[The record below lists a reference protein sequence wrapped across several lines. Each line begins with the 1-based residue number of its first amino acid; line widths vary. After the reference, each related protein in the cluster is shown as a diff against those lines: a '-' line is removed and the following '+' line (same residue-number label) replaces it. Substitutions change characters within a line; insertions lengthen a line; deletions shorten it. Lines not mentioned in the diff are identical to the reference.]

1 MIRHRSHQPSTLY
14 PLALLLLVCS
24 LFPVPSSLKAQISVE
39 SGFKTLPLGPD
50 TICFRYDLVR
60 GDTLVYSI
68 DAHDSITFV
77 GQPALMKLRTE
88 LVSIICD
95 SVTPDHRYH
104 LRITL
109 RRSIEKHSI
118 GSDSSTKQG
127 GPWVGR
133 TAYVVI
139 DSLGNRYAT
148 RPDDSTKAALAPGG
162 AFAPLLLPTLGESCG
177 RQNQSWMVQDTTLLV
192 ENGVP
197 EPAFAHTTLWRV
209 LDVADTLGRSFK
221 QIQYTQTA
229 LASLTMTSDK
239 INMKTEA
246 VIASFGKL
254 SMDAKLNIPYHLY
267 ATSQNT
273 LAVKYRD
280 GKELKGKHHT
290 SSHAQLLELRSADP
304 SRRLRVRQ

>member
-1 MIRHRSHQPSTLY
+1 MMLRFY
-14 PLALLLLVCS
+14 PLTLIIVLCS
-24 LFPVPSSLKAQISVE
+24 LFPVSGSLQAQISVE

-60 GDTLVYSI
+60 GDTLIYSI
-68 DAHDSITFV
+68 DAHDSIAFI
-77 GQPALMKLRTE
+77 GQPPLMKLRTE
-88 LVSIICD
+88 LVSVICD

-104 LRITL
+104 VRVSL
-109 RRSIEKHSI
+109 RRSIEKHST
-118 GSDSSTKQG
+118 GTDSSQKQG

-133 TAYVVI
+133 TAYLVI
-139 DSLGNRYAT
+139 DSLGNRYVT
-148 RPDDSTKAALAPGG
+148 RPDDTTKAALTPGG
-162 AFAPLLLPTLGESCG
+162 AFTPLLLPTLGESCG

-209 LDVADTLGRSFK
+209 LDVADTLGRKFK

-239 INMKTEA
+239 VNMKTEA

-254 SMDAKLNIPYHLY
+254 SMDAVLNIPYHLF
-267 ATSQNT
+267 ATSQND
-273 LAVKYRD
+273 LVIKFPN

-290 SSHAQLLELRSADP
+290 SSHAQLLELRSPDP